1 MANQHTFFTLIFV
14 NNDMGTSY
22 DLLIDKINEFTR
34 KFYLNQLLRGSIYA
48 AASILGLY
56 LMLFVLVYYAHP
68 GVGAKTALFFSFV
81 LVALAI
87 IGFWIVKPALAY
99 LKLGKTLSLEQAA
112 GLIGNHFFNVKD
124 RLLNTLQLKAL
135 ADTSPQQSQLILAGI
150 DQKIN
155 TLRPIPFASA
165 INLGENKRHIKYI
178 LIPLGII
185 MAIGLIAPAVL
196 REGTD
201 SFIRY
206 NQEIL
211 PKAPFDFVVANK
223 SLTATQGD
231 DFKVQLELKG
241 DEFPQDVYIEDGPN
255 TYKLEKENISHFS
268 YTFKNLQKNKSLR
281 FFGGGF
287 NSATFVI
294 EVRPRPSLLQMSAQL
309 LYPAYLQR
317 KNETLNNVGD
327 MLIPEGTKVIWQ
339 LHTENSD
346 ELSFMLQNQVFNLKV
361 NDNAASFASVIR
373 KNSAYRVV
381 PKNAFVSNSDSLS
394 HQINVIAD
402 QFPSISVVET
412 PDSLSSKALYFSGSI
427 ADDYGFSS
435 LKFKYSIKENGK
447 TVSEQSKAITIK
459 NNQTENAFFYLWN
472 LNDSNTKP
480 GQLIEYHFEVADNDG
495 VNGAKV
501 SKSEIK
507 TYQVPTQQQLAEK
520 LAKGSETLKQKMEST
535 IKLANTIEKDSKK
548 LSQNLL
554 DKKQL
559 SFEDKK
565 QIEQLLDKQK
575 QLEEAVKEIKQQNQ
589 KNTFEKQEN
598 NALNEELK
606 EKQKQ
611 IDNLFNNVLDE
622 KTKELLQ
629 KLQQL
634 MEMNNKDLT
643 RDELSKMQMDNKTLK
658 NELDRILEL
667 YKQLEFEQ
675 NLQNKID
682 RLNEMAKDQKE
693 LSQQSK
699 DKNSSLNDVKDKQ
712 DQLNKDF
719 KDLQKELK
727 DLAAKNEQLD
737 KPNNFKNPEK
747 ETKQIE
753 QQQQDSQEQLKKNN
767 RQKASDSQK
776 QAAEQM
782 QQLAQQMKEDQQQGE
797 EKESKVNAQELRKLL
812 ENLLNTSFEQEKV
825 MLALRRMNSN
835 DPSYTT
841 NVQQQNTIKDNMKTI
856 ADSLHSLSK
865 RVPQIESVV
874 NAEVDKINF
883 NIGKALEYLGDR
895 RTPEANR
902 SQQFAMTSL
911 NNLALMLNEA
921 LDQLQNAKKNGK
933 SGGKGKQSMQQ
944 LQQMQDE
951 LNKRMQ
957 NAREK
962 MKREG
967 NMGTVPKGQQSEEY
981 ARMAQQQQ
989 MIREALQKINKEE
1002 NKDGKGSMG
1011 NLNQMVQDM
1020 KKTESDLVN
1029 KQITEET
1036 MNRQKNLTVKLLD
1049 AQKAQ
1054 REQDEDSKRESNAGK
1069 DFPPSYKQMMDK
1081 FKKQQQSETELIQK
1095 LPPSLN
1101 YYYKNKIAEYFKLL
1115 NSPK

>member
-1 MANQHTFFTLIFV
+1 
-14 NNDMGTSY
+14 MGSSY
-22 DLLIDKINEFTR
+22 DLLVDKINEFTR
-34 KFYLNQLLRGSIYA
+34 KFYLNKLLRGSIYA
-48 AASILGLY
+48 SASILGLY
-56 LMLFVLVYYAHP
+56 LLLFVLVYYAQP
-68 GVGAKTALFFSFV
+68 GIGAKTALFFSFV
-81 LVALAI
+81 LIALFI
-87 IGFWIVKPALAY
+87 IGFWIVRPALAY
-99 LKLGKTLSLEQAA
+99 FKLGKTLSLEQAA
-112 GLIGNHFFNVKD
+112 SLIGDHFFNVKD

-135 ADTSPQQSQLILAGI
+135 ADSSPQNNQLILAGI

-155 TLRPIPFASA
+155 NLRPVPFASA

-178 LIPLGII
+178 LVPLGII
-185 MAIGLIAPAVL
+185 LAIGLIAPAVL
-196 REGTD
+196 REGTT

-206 NQEIL
+206 NEEIL
-211 PKAPFDFVVANK
+211 PKAPFEFVVQNK
-223 SLTATQGD
+223 SLHATQGD
-231 DFKVQLELKG
+231 DFKVELELKG
-241 DEFPQDVYIEDGPN
+241 DEFPQDIYIEDGPN
-255 TYKLEKENISHFS
+255 TYKLEKENISRFN

-294 EVRPRPSLLQMSAQL
+294 EVRPRPSLLNMSAQL
-309 LYPAYLQR
+309 VYPAYLQR
-317 KNETLNNVGD
+317 KAENLNNVGD
-327 MLIPEGTKVIWQ
+327 MLLPEGTKVVWQ
-339 LHTENSD
+339 LHTENSN
-346 ELSFMLQNQVFNLKV
+346 ELAFILQNKAFNLKV
-361 NDNAASFASVIR
+361 ADNVASFTSVIR
-373 KNSAYRVV
+373 KNSTYRVM
-381 PKNAFVSNSDSLS
+381 PKNEFVTHADSLS

-402 QFPSISVVET
+402 QFPTISVTET
-412 PDSLSSKALYFSGSI
+412 PDSLSSKALYFSGNI

-447 TVSEQSKAITIK
+447 TVSEQSKPISIK
-459 NNQTENAFFYLWN
+459 NNQAENAFFYLWN
-472 LNDSNTKP
+472 LNEISTKP
-480 GQLIEYHFEVADNDG
+480 GQVLEYYFEVADNDG

-507 TYQVPTQQQLAEK
+507 TFQVPTQQQVAEK
-520 LAKGSETLKQKMEST
+520 LAKSSESLKQKMEST

-575 QLEEAVKEIKQQNQ
+575 QLEEAVKDIKQQNQ
-589 KNTFEKQEN
+589 KNNFDKQEN
-598 NALNEELK
+598 NTLTDELK

-634 MEMNNKDLT
+634 MEMNNKDMT

-682 RLNEMAKDQKE
+682 RLNEMAKDQKD

-699 DKNSSLNDVKDKQ
+699 DKNSATENLKDKQ

-727 DLAAKNEQLD
+727 DLADKNQQLE

-753 QQQQDSQEQLKKNN
+753 QKQQNSKDQLNKNDK
-767 RQKASDSQK
+767 QKASESQK

-782 QQLAQQMKEDQQQGE
+782 EQLAQQMKEDQQQGE
-797 EKESKVNAQELRKLL
+797 EQESKVNAQELRKLL
-812 ENLLNTSFEQEKV
+812 ENLLSTSFEQEKV
-825 MLALRRMNSN
+825 MLALRRMSSN
-835 DPSYTT
+835 DPSYVGS
-841 NVQQQNTIKDNMKTI
+841 VQQQNTIKDNMKTI

-883 NIGKALEYLGDR
+883 NIGKALDYLGDR

-921 LDQLQNAKKNGK
+921 LEQLQNAQKNGK

-944 LQQMQDE
+944 LQQMQDQ
-951 LNKRMQ
+951 LNKKMQ
-957 NAREK
+957 QARDK

-967 NMGTVPKGQQSEEY
+967 NMGTVPKGQMSEEY

-989 MIREALQKINKEE
+989 MIREALQKINKDE

-1011 NLNQMVQDM
+1011 DLNQVVQEM
-1020 KKTESDLVN
+1020 KKTESELVN
-1029 KQITEET
+1029 KQISEET
-1036 MNRQKNLTVKLLD
+1036 MNRQKNLTIKLLD
-1049 AQKAQ
+1049 AEKAQ
-1054 REQDEDSKRESNAGK
+1054 REQDEDAKRESNAGK

>member
-1 MANQHTFFTLIFV
+1 
-14 NNDMGTSY
+14 MGSSY
-22 DLLIDKINEFTR
+22 DLLVDKINEFTR
-34 KFYLNQLLRGSIYA
+34 KFYLNKLLRGSIYA
-48 AASILGLY
+48 SASILGLY
-56 LMLFVLVYYAHP
+56 LMLFVLVYYTHP
-68 GVGAKTALFFSFV
+68 GVAAKTALFFSFV
-81 LVALAI
+81 LLALFI
-87 IGFWIVKPALAY
+87 IAFWIVRPGLAY
-99 LKLGKTLSLEQAA
+99 FKLGKTLSLEQAA
-112 GLIGNHFFNVKD
+112 GLIGDHFFNVKD

-135 ADTSPQQSQLILAGI
+135 ADSSPQNSQLILAGI

-155 TLRPIPFASA
+155 NLRPVPFSSA

-178 LIPLGII
+178 LIPLAIILLIGI
-185 MAIGLIAPAVL
+185 IAPAVL
-196 REGTD
+196 RDGTN

-206 NQEIL
+206 NEEIL
-211 PKAPFDFVVANK
+211 PKAPFDFVVMNK

-241 DEFPQDVYIEDGPN
+241 DEFPQDIYIEDGPN
-255 TYKLEKENISHFS
+255 TYKLEKENISHFN
-268 YTFKNLQKNKSLR
+268 YTFKNLQKNKTLR
-281 FFGGGF
+281 FFAGGF
-287 NSATFVI
+287 NSPVFTI
-294 EVRPRPSLLQMSAQL
+294 EVKPRPSLLNMSAQL
-309 LYPAYLQR
+309 VYPAYLQR
-317 KNETLNNVGD
+317 KSEHLNNVGD
-327 MLIPEGTKVIWQ
+327 LLIPEGTKVIWQ
-339 LHTENSD
+339 LHTENSN
-346 ELSFMLQNQVFNLKV
+346 ELAFILQNKPFALKV
-361 NDNAASFASVIR
+361 EADLASFTSVIR
-373 KNSAYRVV
+373 KNSTYRVV
-381 PKNAFVSNSDSLS
+381 PKNTFVTNSDSLG

-402 QFPSISVVET
+402 QFPTISVTEA
-412 PDSLSSKALYFSGSI
+412 PDSLSSKALYFSGNI

-447 TVSEQSKAITIK
+447 NVSEQSKAISIK
-459 NNQTENAFFYLWN
+459 NNQVENAFFYLWN
-472 LNDSNTKP
+472 LNELATKP
-480 GQLIEYHFEVADNDG
+480 GQVLEYYFEVADNDG

-507 TYQVPTQQQLAEK
+507 TFQVPTQQQIADK
-520 LAKGSETLKQKMEST
+520 LAKGSESLKQKMEST

-575 QLEEAVKEIKQQNQ
+575 QLEEAVKDIKQQNQ
-589 KNTFEKQEN
+589 KNTFDKQEN

-611 IDNLFNNVLDE
+611 IDDLFNNVLDE

-634 MEMNNKDLT
+634 MEMNNKDMT
-643 RDELSKMQMDNKTLK
+643 REELAKMQMDNKTLK

-682 RLNEMAKDQKE
+682 RLNEMAKEQKE
-693 LSQQSK
+693 LGQKSN
-699 DKNSSLNDVKDKQ
+699 DKNSSLNDLKEQQ

-719 KDLQKELK
+719 KDLQK
-727 DLAAKNEQLD
+727 DLEKLAEKNEQLD

-747 ETKQIE
+747 ETQQIE
-753 QQQQDSQEQLKKNN
+753 KKQQESKDQLNKND
-767 RQKASDSQK
+767 RSKAGDNQK

-782 QQLAQQMKEDQQQGE
+782 QQLAQQLKESQQEGE
-797 EKESKVNAQELRKLL
+797 EQEAKTNAQELRKLL

-825 MLALRRMNSN
+825 MLALRRMSSN

-841 NVQQQNTIKDNMKTI
+841 NVQKQSTIKDNMKTI
-856 ADSLHSLSK
+856 ADSLFSLSK

-883 NIGKALEYLGDR
+883 NIGKAIDYLGDR

-921 LDQLQNAKKNGK
+921 LEQMQNAQKNGK
-933 SGGKGKQSMQQ
+933 PGKGKGQKQSMQQ
-944 LQQMQDE
+944 LQQMQQQ
-951 LNKRMQ
+951 LNQKMQ

-967 NMGTVPKGQQSEEY
+967 NMGTVPKGQMSEEY

-989 MIREALQKINKEE
+989 MIREALQKINKDE

-1011 NLNQMVQDM
+1011 DLNQMVQDM

-1036 MNRQKNLTVKLLD
+1036 MNRQKNLTIKLLD
-1049 AQKAQ
+1049 AEKAQ
-1054 REQDEDSKRESNAGK
+1054 REQDEDAKRESNAGK

-1115 NSPK
+1115 NSPR